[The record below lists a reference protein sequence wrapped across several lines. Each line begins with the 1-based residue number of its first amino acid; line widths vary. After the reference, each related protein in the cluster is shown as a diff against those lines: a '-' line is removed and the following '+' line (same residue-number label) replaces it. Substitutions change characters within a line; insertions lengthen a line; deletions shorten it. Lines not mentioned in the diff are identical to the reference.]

1 MAHFIL
7 AIPILAIAFIAYVL
21 FTRHKD
27 KQVLKDGKTNAIPAK
42 PGVYSGLSS
51 VDDLATQIGK
61 IKKTPQFD
69 EIEATL
75 IALRIK
81 RIEDFKNLYLPSLE
95 EVEKNM
101 DNYIVVHKSMEGKFQ
116 YRVTSYMALAVL
128 NNTKKIFIRL
138 QDFYPNTAKEEP
150 LKCINSPLYLITTCL
165 DADQD
170 LKEIK

>member
-1 MAHFIL
+1 MEHL
-7 AIPILAIAFIAYVL
+7 LLSIPIIALAYIAYVL
-21 FTRHKD
+21 FTRQKK
-27 KQVLKDGKTNAIPAK
+27 KQEPTEVRPNKIPAK

-75 IALRIK
+75 IALKIRK
-81 RIEDFKNLYLPSLE
+81 IEDFKNLYLPSLE

-101 DNYIVVHKSMEGKFQ
+101 DAYIVIHKSNEGKFQ
-116 YRVTSYMALAVL
+116 YKITSYIALAVL

-150 LKCINSPLYLITTCL
+150 LKCIKSPLYLITTCM

-170 LKEIK
+170 LKEMN